1 MAMPKLLNRQPYSAS
16 YAEDDSMAP
25 AKGLPMERMH
35 LRRLEGY
42 IPGAQPAETAIKLN
56 TNENPFPPSP
66 TVMAALAEIT
76 ARSLQRY
83 PDPLSCQFR
92 EAAAQLHGVTPNQI
106 IATNGGDELLRLA
119 LTTFVDPGRPIG
131 IITPSYG
138 VYSVLAEIHQAV
150 LSAVPLTEDW
160 EISDATAERWNADGA
175 QLALL
180 TNPHAPS
187 GALFS
192 LSDIKRL
199 ASVFRGVLLIDE
211 AYIDF
216 VDPSLQQDT
225 IALTIKHPNVLLLR
239 TLSKGY
245 ALAGLRLAYG
255 IGSTGLIAPMVEK
268 TKDSYNVD
276 AIAQHLGVT
285 ALLDR
290 SYASVSWV
298 HVRQERGRIRH
309 DLGLLGFDVMESQT
323 NFLLAS
329 LPTQSRWPNGESLL
343 NELQAR
349 NIYVRWFNE
358 DRLTRK
364 LRISIG
370 TQQENDLL
378 LAALRDACSP

>member
-1 MAMPKLLNRQPYSAS
+1 M
-16 YAEDDSMAP
+16 
-25 AKGLPMERMH
+25 
-35 LRRLEGY
+35 
-42 IPGAQPAETAIKLN
+42 
-56 TNENPFPPSP
+56 
-66 TVMAALAEIT
+66 
-76 ARSLQRY
+76 
-83 PDPLSCQFR
+83 
-92 EAAAQLHGVTPNQI
+92 
-106 IATNGGDELLRLA
+106 
-119 LTTFVDPGRPIG
+119 
-131 IITPSYG
+131 
-138 VYSVLAEIHQAV
+138 
-150 LSAVPLTEDW
+150 
-160 EISDATAERWNADGA
+160 
-175 QLALL
+175 
-180 TNPHAPS
+180 
-187 GALFS
+187 
-192 LSDIKRL
+192 
-199 ASVFRGVLLIDE
+199 LLIDE

-225 IALTIKHPNVLLLR
+225 IALTIKHSNVLLLR

-255 IGSTGLIAPMVEK
+255 IGSTDLITPMVEK

-276 AIAQHLGVT
+276 AIAQHLGVA

-290 SYASVSWV
+290 NYASVSWE

-309 DLGLLGFDVMESQT
+309 ELGLLGFDVMKSQT

-329 LPTQSRWPNGESLL
+329 LPTQSRWPNGASLL

-378 LAALRDACSP
+378 LAALCDACSP